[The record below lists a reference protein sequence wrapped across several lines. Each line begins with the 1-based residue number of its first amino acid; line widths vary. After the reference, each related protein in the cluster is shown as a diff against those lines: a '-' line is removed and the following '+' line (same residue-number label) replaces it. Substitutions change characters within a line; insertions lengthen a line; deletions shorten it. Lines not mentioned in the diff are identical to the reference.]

1 MKSPSRTERS
11 DSELRICAS
20 SSNPKPISGEAPRGP
35 HVADYGQKK
44 KAPKKTLGI
53 PLGPAGAPCP
63 ANEPL
68 APLTSPSQPQ
78 PQRPLLAPLEALGWL
93 LPWAPRGLQL
103 SWRVSQLFCRVPLLM
118 EILIL
123 HKCLSPPLT
132 TSRFCNAPRP
142 RWAHAARRPR
152 HLLGS
157 GLHPAAFPHL
167 VIKS

>member
-68 APLTSPSQPQ
+68 APPTSPSQ

-93 LPWAPRGLQL
+93 LPRPAMKLEGFPI
-103 SWRVSQLFCRVPLLM
+103 
-118 EILIL
+118 ILP
-123 HKCLSPPLT
+123 C
-132 TSRFCNAPRP
+132 A
-142 RWAHAARRPR
+142 
-152 HLLGS
+152 
-157 GLHPAAFPHL
+157 
-167 VIKS
+167 VINGNINFT